1 MHFSHILLG
10 LVTSA
15 SAIDVYFWNGG
26 DCSGSATVCTGINPN
41 VCCAG
46 TDNTISFRGIPTNWH
61 ITGRGYN
68 NGGCNN
74 LAYQLDNNGQS
85 WICLEVVSR
94 YIYTGASYFFP
105 SRRRAESGNCTETVK
120 PDTLV
125 LADGV
130 TKYDIVG
137 LDDAKLEELLALAR
151 SGVGPEGIPKEFQE
165 LRR

>member
-85 WICLEVVSR
+85 WICLE
-94 YIYTGASYFFP
+94 
-105 SRRRAESGNCTETVK
+105 SGNCTETVK